1 MLSCPARHPEAPV
14 TTPSCDPAILATLTA
29 GAAEVLPKGGLEAK
43 LALGRPLRVK
53 LGFDPTK
60 PDLHLGHAV
69 VLNALRRFQDAGH
82 QVVIIIGD
90 FTARIGDPTGKEA
103 TRPPLTADD
112 VKAHADTY
120 LQQLGKIIDLSRA
133 EIRNNASWLE
143 PMGLTEVIQLCAQ
156 ATVAQMLAREN
167 FSRRYERQDPIAL
180 HEFLYPLLQ
189 GQDSVAIHADI
200 ELGGTDQTFNLL
212 MGRELQAARGQAPQ
226 VIMTFPI
233 LEGLDGVQKM
243 SKSLGNTIEL
253 TDSPVDMYGKT
264 MSIPDTLLPGW
275 WRLASGLPASEVE
288 ARLAEL
294 ESGKVHPRD
303 SKMALARAIVNR
315 YHETAA
321 AQEAEASFIRQFQNR
336 ELPSDMPE
344 VRIEASE
351 RPLANLLVEAGLATS
366 ASEARRL
373 VTQGGVKRHDGPAPE
388 VLTDA
393 LAPITLGSDP
403 VVLQVGKRRFAR
415 VVKA

>member
-1 MLSCPARHPEAPV
+1 MTTTTSDPVMLEN
-14 TTPSCDPAILATLTA
+14 LTS

-82 QVVIIIGD
+82 QVVVIIGD

-103 TRPPLTADD
+103 TRPPLTAED
-112 VKAHADTY
+112 VKSHAETY

-133 EIRNNASWLE
+133 EIRTNSTWLE

-167 FSRRYERQDPIAL
+167 FAKRYDRQDPIAL

-189 GQDSVAIHADI
+189 GFDSVAIQADI

-226 VIMTFPI
+226 VVMTFPI

-253 TDSPVDMYGKT
+253 TDTPADMYGKT
-264 MSIPDTLLPGW
+264 MSIPDALLPNW
-275 WRLASGLPASEVE
+275 WRLASGVPPAEFE
-288 ARLAEL
+288 PRLAAL
-294 ESGKVHPRD
+294 AAGQVHPRD
-303 SKMALARAIVNR
+303 CKMALARAIVAR
-315 YHETAA
+315 YHDSSS
-321 AQEAEASFIRQFQNR
+321 AEDAEEGFIRQFQQR
-336 ELPSDMPE
+336 ELPQDIPE
-344 VRIEASE
+344 VRIAASE
-351 RPLANLLVEAGLATS
+351 RPLANLLVEAGLAAS

-373 VTQGGVKRHDGPAPE
+373 VTQGGVKRHDGPEA
-388 VLTDA
+388 VILKDA
-393 LAPITLGSDP
+393 LAPIMLGSEP
-403 VVLQVGKRRFAR
+403 VILQVGKRRFAK
-415 VVKA
+415 VVQA

>member
-1 MLSCPARHPEAPV
+1 M
-14 TTPSCDPAILATLTA
+14 TTTIADPALLETLTA

-82 QVVIIIGD
+82 QVVVIIGD

-103 TRPPLTADD
+103 TRPPLSAED
-112 VKAHADTY
+112 VKAHAETY

-133 EIRNNASWLE
+133 EIRTNATWLE
-143 PMGLTEVIQLCAQ
+143 PMGLTEVIQLCAH

-167 FSRRYERQDPIAL
+167 FAKRYERQDPIAL

-189 GQDSVAIHADI
+189 GQDSVAIQADV

-212 MGRELQAARGQAPQ
+212 MGRELQAAARQAPQ
-226 VIMTFPI
+226 VVMTFPI

-253 TDSPVDMYGKT
+253 TDGPADMYGKT
-264 MSIPDTLLPGW
+264 MSIPDALLPSW
-275 WRLASGLPASEVE
+275 WRLASGRSPAEVE
-288 ARLAEL
+288 PHLASL
-294 ESGKVHPRD
+294 AAGQVHPRD
-303 SKMALARAIVNR
+303 SKMALARAIVSL
-315 YHETAA
+315 YHDEDAA
-321 AQEAEASFIRQFQNR
+321 REAEEGFVRQFQQR
-336 ELPSDMPE
+336 ELPTDIPE
-344 VRIEASE
+344 VRIPASD
-351 RPLANLLVEAGLATS
+351 RPLANLLVEAGLAAS

-373 VTQGGVKRHDGPAPE
+373 VAQGGVKRHDGAEPV

-393 LAPITLGSDP
+393 LAPVTLGPDP
-403 VVLQVGKRRFAR
+403 VLLQVGKRRFAK
-415 VVKA
+415 VFQA

>member
-1 MLSCPARHPEAPV
+1 L
-14 TTPSCDPAILATLTA
+14 TTTIADPALLATLTA

-43 LALGRPLRVK
+43 LALGRPLRIK

-82 QVVIIIGD
+82 QVVVIIGD

-103 TRPPLTADD
+103 ARPPLSAED
-112 VKAHADTY
+112 VKAHAETY

-133 EIRNNASWLE
+133 EIRTNATWLE
-143 PMGLTEVIQLCAQ
+143 PMGLTEVIQLCAH

-167 FSRRYERQDPIAL
+167 FAKRYERQDPIAL

-189 GQDSVAIHADI
+189 GQDSVAIQADV

-212 MGRELQAARGQAPQ
+212 MGRELQAAARQAPQ
-226 VIMTFPI
+226 VVMTFPI

-253 TDSPVDMYGKT
+253 TDGPADMYGKT
-264 MSIPDTLLPGW
+264 MSIPDALLPSW
-275 WRLASGLPASEVE
+275 WRLASGRSPAEVE
-288 ARLAEL
+288 PHLASL
-294 ESGKVHPRD
+294 ATGQVHPRD
-303 SKMALARAIVNR
+303 SKMALARAIVSL
-315 YHETAA
+315 YHDEEAA
-321 AQEAEASFIRQFQNR
+321 RAAEEGFVRQFQQR
-336 ELPSDMPE
+336 ELPSDIPE
-344 VRIEASE
+344 VRIPASD
-351 RPLANLLVEAGLATS
+351 RPLANLLVEAGLAAS

-373 VTQGGVKRHDGPAPE
+373 VTQGGVKRHDGPEPV
-388 VLTDA
+388 VLKDP
-393 LAPITLGSDP
+393 LAPVALSLEP
-403 VVLQVGKRRFAR
+403 VILQVGKRRFAK
-415 VVKA
+415 VFQA